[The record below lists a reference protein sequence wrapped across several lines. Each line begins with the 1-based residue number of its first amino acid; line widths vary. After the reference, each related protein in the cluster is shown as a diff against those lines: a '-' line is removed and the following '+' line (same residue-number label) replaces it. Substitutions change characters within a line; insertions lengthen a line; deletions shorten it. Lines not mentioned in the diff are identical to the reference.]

1 MEKPKDD
8 TTETTAPM
16 IRSSQLTRSSHISRS
31 SNISRS
37 TAGSLTPSWRSSS
50 VQKLETA
57 AATIT
62 FTTGDDD
69 DDDDSEESDS
79 ELEESFKKERDISGV
94 SSQPMVLTRQQ
105 CDESSPKSDKKNHG
119 SSFTADVDQCSQ
131 ALPRSAG
138 AITGSAEAIVSG
150 SQEEQPILQRKEQ
163 DANEDGANTDNHRRK
178 TVEGLDTDSHID
190 QMKTDSSQPAEQNN
204 STIADNACKHVPQP
218 QDKVPRD
225 EGSGQFVAQVTVD
238 QGPACQEEYAPSPGT
253 CDTGATSDTLTSDM
267 SDPSHVTGVERCGT
281 LLEPTLM
288 HSTENSHKSI
298 EQSERYQGALSEHEK
313 DIQTNNSTRILES
326 DINRPHNKNIT
337 EKSEVFIEN
346 KSVNFDEQWGSGL
359 DACLPSP
366 SHRDSAFTAIGED
379 PETTAPKQRTDSTYL
394 EDGLLESGLP
404 SSRPQISG
412 QDHVMQ
418 AQNFTE
424 NSVTPSSR
432 LPGSSSQEQGQSGQE
447 TSVRERPI
455 DGEENDDKVNKNMRP
470 ERFNP
475 FDRDIVVDEDHF
487 DNEEEEIERRYASY
501 ERERV
506 NSSFTSAG
514 SGRQSQEDSEDDI
527 TFAELGLA
535 EDHFSQPEGHFGLST
550 LEELELTIEQV
561 KDMVMKASS
570 VEKKKNL
577 VKKLVQLRL
586 KLSEAQD
593 TPDIQPDVKTVL
605 GHTFKH
611 KTQTSSKTNYCE
623 RCNRVI
629 WGLMQ
634 ARYKCTGCGYQ
645 CHERCINLILRQCA
659 KQKVSDNPVY
669 QLNICPERGLSAQG
683 YRCAECRVQIAYTNK
698 GPRGQSEP
706 RKCDYSGLFYCALC
720 HWNDS
725 VVIPARVLHNWDFEP
740 RKVCRSSKQ
749 YLRLMLQR
757 AVLRIQDINPML
769 FSFVEELNEVK
780 KLREE
785 ILIMKKYFLVCED
798 ALKSRLLLQLQE
810 RQHFVESSDM
820 YSLQDLVDIAEDKLL
835 PQLAKIHTSFAQHIK
850 VDCQRCKVKGF
861 ICEICKEDEVLF
873 PFDNIATVCAN
884 CSTVLHRHC
893 LQRKN
898 NQCPKCLRLSRR
910 AVDSVQLDQSM

>member
-238 QGPACQEEYAPSPGT
+238 QGPACQEE
-253 CDTGATSDTLTSDM
+253 
-267 SDPSHVTGVERCGT
+267 
-281 LLEPTLM
+281 
-288 HSTENSHKSI
+288 
-298 EQSERYQGALSEHEK
+298 
-313 DIQTNNSTRILES
+313 ILES